1 VMTLDDL
8 VETLK
13 AERLDTHLFR
23 GHAVEAPL
31 PRVFGGQVLAQ
42 SLYAAANTVGSE
54 RRAHSMHAYFLRPG
68 SFDQPIIY
76 TVDPIRDG
84 RSFSTRRV
92 VAMQDSK
99 AIFNCSISFHE
110 EKEGLHHQ
118 NPEQEGFAF
127 PKVLSNPGLEEDCWR
142 AHQDSAAVR
151 TLFPSELVE
160 IRPAPLDEE
169 ASDSVVG
176 SQGFWF
182 RFPAQPYDDP
192 LVHQL
197 LLTFISDYGLVIAA
211 LQAHNL
217 RPWQPQIM
225 EASLDHAIYFHA
237 YARIDDWTLYQLH
250 SPRST
255 NERGFAR
262 GEFFSRSGEMFASS
276 SQEVLMRM
284 ID

>member
-1 VMTLDDL
+1 MTLDEL

-13 AERLDTHLFR
+13 AEQLDTHLFR
-23 GHAVEAPL
+23 GRAVEAPL

-42 SLYAAANTVGSE
+42 SLYAAAKTLGSK

-68 SFDQPIIY
+68 SFEHPITY

-92 VAMQDSK
+92 VAMQDRK
-99 AIFNCSISFHE
+99 AIFNCAISFHE
-110 EKEGLHHQ
+110 EKDGLVHQ
-118 NPEQEGFAF
+118 NPEQASFVF
-127 PKVLSNPGLEEDCWR
+127 PEALSHPGLEDDAWR
-142 AHQDSAAVR
+142 AHQDNAAVR
-151 TLFPSELVE
+151 ALFTSELIE
-160 IRPAPLDEE
+160 IRRAPLDEE
-169 ASDSVVG
+169 ASDSVMG
-176 SQGFWF
+176 SRGFWF
-182 RFPAQPYDDP
+182 RFAAQSFDDP

-197 LLTFISDYGLVIAA
+197 LLTFISDYGLVFAA

-217 RPWQPQIM
+217 RPWHPQIM
-225 EASLDHAIYFHA
+225 EASLDHAIYYHSH
-237 YARIDDWTLYQLH
+237 ARIDDWILYQFQ
-250 SPRST
+250 SPRSA

-262 GEFFSRSGEMFASS
+262 GEFFSRRGEMFAST